1 MAQSV
6 ERVLGKDEVTSSIL
20 VSSSRQI
27 PENDITKPFS
37 GIYLFY
43 DMYKTIEKFL
53 KNLKKRE

>member
-27 PENDITKPFS
+27 PENDIAKPFS
-37 GIYLFY
+37 GISLFY